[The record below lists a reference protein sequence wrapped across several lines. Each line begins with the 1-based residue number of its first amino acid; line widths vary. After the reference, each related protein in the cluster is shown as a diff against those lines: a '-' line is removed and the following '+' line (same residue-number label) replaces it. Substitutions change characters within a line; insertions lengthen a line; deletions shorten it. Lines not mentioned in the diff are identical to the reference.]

1 MGKTIT
7 VNRDRLVNLLQTFY
21 NQGFN
26 DASHTTEILDV
37 TEDANF
43 QLHLLIVD
51 QQLEDDQLEYERIR
65 QQELEQSAKELL
77 EWEKKERLFYDT
89 LPDDLV

>member
-1 MGKTIT
+1 MGKITID
-7 VNRDRLVNLLQTFY
+7 RDRLVNLIKTFY

-51 QQLEDDQLEYERIR
+51 QQFEDDHLEYEKIR
-65 QQELEQSAKELL
+65 QQELEQAERELL
-77 EWEKKERLFYDT
+77 EWEKKEGLFMDNI
-89 LPDDLV
+89 PDDLKD